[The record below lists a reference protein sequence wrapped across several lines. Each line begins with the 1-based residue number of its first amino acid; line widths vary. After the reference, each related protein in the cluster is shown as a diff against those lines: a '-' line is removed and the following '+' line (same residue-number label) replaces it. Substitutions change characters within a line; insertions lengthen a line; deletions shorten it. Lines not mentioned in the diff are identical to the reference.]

1 MVFTS
6 PLIGGLLIGISATML
21 LLANGRIAG
30 ISGLTWGAL
39 SSRPLTLWRWMFLAG
54 LVLGA
59 FIYHNVSGA
68 PTPEPVSRPV
78 ALPVLAGLIVGFGV
92 QLGSGCTSGH
102 GVCGLGR
109 LSKRSLVATL
119 VFMAAGMVTIYI
131 TRHLVGAAT

>member
-1 MVFTS
+1 MGFTS
-6 PLIGGLLIGISATML
+6 PLIGGLLIGISATVL

-39 SSRPLTLWRWMFLAG
+39 TSRPPELWRWMFLAG

-59 FIYHNVSGA
+59 FVYHNVSGTPA
-68 PTPEPVSRPV
+68 PEPTSRPV
-78 ALPVLAGLIVGFGV
+78 ALSVLAGLIVGFGV

-109 LSKRSLVATL
+109 LSRRSLVATL
-119 VFMAAGMVTIYI
+119 VFMGAGMVTVYI
-131 TRHLVGAAT
+131 TRHVIEMV